1 MKIETVVV
9 RINALVFVLYGIAFI
24 VSPEPL
30 SRWATGTVPDM
41 AAGMTDMRATY
52 GGMPLAV
59 GVLLF
64 LLASDPA
71 RVRTGMQAVVLI
83 MIGMAAGRLTGMLVD
98 GYGNGVMPIYFAFEL
113 GMAVFG
119 TWLLVRRRHPL
130 DAG

>member
-30 SRWATGTVPDM
+30 SRWATGTAPDM
-41 AAGMTDMRATY
+41 AAGVTDLRATY

-64 LLASDPA
+64 LLASVPVI
-71 RVRTGMQAVVLI
+71 VRTG
-83 MIGMAAGRLTGMLVD
+83 
-98 GYGNGVMPIYFAFEL
+98 
-113 GMAVFG
+113 
-119 TWLLVRRRHPL
+119 
-130 DAG
+130 

>member
-1 MKIETVVV
+1 MKIETVIV
-9 RINALVFVLYGIAFI
+9 RINALVFVLYGIAF
-24 VSPEPL
+24 VANPEPL

-98 GYGNGVMPIYFAFEL
+98 GYGNVC
-113 GMAVFG
+113 
-119 TWLLVRRRHPL
+119 LLYTSPSPR
-130 DAG
+130 D